1 MKKRLVLSALAVVLV
16 AGATLWAT
24 NDRDRPRTEPA
35 RAALAPPALPPGGGG
50 APGGLPGGGGPGAA
64 PGGFPQPPGGGGFG
78 GQPPGGGG
86 FAGGA
91 PGGFQ
96 GGAKIDYKEV
106 VPTLIA
112 ALEDDDGEVR
122 KAVAL
127 TLARIGQPAVEPLL
141 AILKDKDKSKA
152 ARANAAYILGKI
164 GGQAQGA
171 VPVLTKALKES
182 DRDLRRRAAYA
193 LAHVISDAQQGG
205 MGGFPGGGMMMGG
218 GGFGMRRGDD
228 LPDPGIVPPSH
239 EKPSEKTEKPSE
251 KTEKPK

>member
-1 MKKRLVLSALAVVLV
+1 MKKRLVLSALAVLLV

-24 NDRDRPRTEPA
+24 NDRDRPRTEPVPSA
-35 RAALAPPALPPGGGG
+35 FAPPAPPQGGG
-50 APGGLPGGGGPGAA
+50 APGGPPGGGPGAA
-64 PGGFPQPPGGGGFG
+64 PGGLPQPGGGAGFG

-86 FAGGA
+86 IGGV

-96 GGAKIDYKEV
+96 GGTKIDYKEV
-106 VPTLIA
+106 VPTLIG
-112 ALEDDDGEVR
+112 ALDDDDGDVR

-141 AILKDKDKSKA
+141 TILKDKDKSKA

-171 VPVLTKALKES
+171 VPVLTKALKEP

-193 LAHVISDAQQGG
+193 LAHVIGDSQQSG
-205 MGGFPGGGMMMGG
+205 MGFPGGGMMGG

-239 EKPSEKTEKPSE
+239 EKPSERTEKPSE